1 MEVIQMN
8 SNIVFAKIQISLSRI
23 KEISFFAGRENVKLL
38 RDMVSS
44 YLKARDVKKC

>member
-1 MEVIQMN
+1 MN

-38 RDMVSS
+38 LRDMVSS